1 MPADVSGEE
10 LANGSSQ
17 RPADDFLE
25 ERPEKRRGGLPL
37 LIAFL
42 AVGLLASVL
51 FTQLS
56 WRGAERNA
64 TAERAW
70 RNILSAE
77 ILLGNLSTDFYQAV
91 ADARLFLVSK
101 ADVDLD
107 AYRRDR
113 DDTYRDLH
121 AFEVEISVVELR
133 NVFDVAGFEAMRRDI
148 EFKFAYLQSALDM
161 RAVSNAPASVILAK
175 TNLPDPYAD
184 IQTRIENWNRRM
196 DDVVTLKTAALGRGN
211 REAWAETLIGIVA
224 AILFFLA
231 ASILAAVALAR
242 SRNLAIELESQARRL
257 ARAERSKAEF
267 LANMSH
273 EIRTPMN
280 AILGFAELIRGDCEE
295 KNRMKAWVDGIAT
308 SGHVLLALINDIL
321 DLSRLEAER
330 MKLHRAPIA
339 IAPLVNEVKMVFGPQ
354 LEKKG
359 LYFRLETLGDIEG
372 AYLLDEIRVRQILF
386 NLVGNSVK
394 FTHEGGVI
402 VRAIVA
408 PTKSGG
414 DKVSIR
420 FDVSDTGIGIAAG
433 ELERIFEPFR
443 QSESGQSRHYGGTG
457 IGLSICRKLAE
468 AMGGSV
474 AVESV
479 AGQGSTFSVSLPEV
493 QRENRR
499 EGFATRGVEAK
510 PESTV
515 LAFEPADVLLVE
527 DDPFSREVSR
537 TFLEQGGLR
546 VEEADNGRLALEVFK
561 KRAFALVIMDLSLP
575 LLSGQDLVRAIRK
588 EKGGSVCP
596 IIILTGSMNPAEAS
610 PVLASLVQAIL
621 LKPLGRSEL
630 LGEIARH
637 LPSRLLGAVATPK
650 VSAQNAPVPTIDA
663 FAAELEAVSGQG
675 SLSKL
680 GTAWESEVAPSL
692 AETGKTF
699 SLLATDRAAKA
710 IAKLGK
716 ERDMQSL
723 VQLGIRLEAAAA
735 FVDVASIKSC
745 VSEARLVEEMLR
757 KRVEGLAE

>member
-51 FTQLS
+51 FMQLS

-121 AFEVEISVVELR
+121 AFEAEISVVELR

-295 KNRMKAWVDGIAT
+295 KNRMKA
-308 SGHVLLALINDIL
+308 
-321 DLSRLEAER
+321 
-330 MKLHRAPIA
+330 
-339 IAPLVNEVKMVFGPQ
+339 
-354 LEKKG
+354 
-359 LYFRLETLGDIEG
+359 
-372 AYLLDEIRVRQILF
+372 
-386 NLVGNSVK
+386 
-394 FTHEGGVI
+394 
-402 VRAIVA
+402 
-408 PTKSGG
+408 
-414 DKVSIR
+414 
-420 FDVSDTGIGIAAG
+420 
-433 ELERIFEPFR
+433 
-443 QSESGQSRHYGGTG
+443 
-457 IGLSICRKLAE
+457 
-468 AMGGSV
+468 
-474 AVESV
+474 
-479 AGQGSTFSVSLPEV
+479 
-493 QRENRR
+493 
-499 EGFATRGVEAK
+499 
-510 PESTV
+510 
-515 LAFEPADVLLVE
+515 
-527 DDPFSREVSR
+527 
-537 TFLEQGGLR
+537 
-546 VEEADNGRLALEVFK
+546 
-561 KRAFALVIMDLSLP
+561 
-575 LLSGQDLVRAIRK
+575 
-588 EKGGSVCP
+588 
-596 IIILTGSMNPAEAS
+596 
-610 PVLASLVQAIL
+610 
-621 LKPLGRSEL
+621 
-630 LGEIARH
+630 
-637 LPSRLLGAVATPK
+637 
-650 VSAQNAPVPTIDA
+650 
-663 FAAELEAVSGQG
+663 
-675 SLSKL
+675 
-680 GTAWESEVAPSL
+680 
-692 AETGKTF
+692 
-699 SLLATDRAAKA
+699 
-710 IAKLGK
+710 
-716 ERDMQSL
+716 
-723 VQLGIRLEAAAA
+723 
-735 FVDVASIKSC
+735 
-745 VSEARLVEEMLR
+745 
-757 KRVEGLAE
+757 